1 MVIEFILGAAL
12 VIMSTVALIIWV
24 ASVTRGLR
32 ATLAVGGV
40 MTIAVLFLLAH
51 AATGVTL
58 LECLQFSLV
67 IGLLVVPIIAIS
79 FADWRR
85 AKC

>member
-1 MVIEFILGAAL
+1 MVIEFVLGAAL

-24 ASVTRGLR
+24 ASVTRRLR
-32 ATLAVGGV
+32 VTLAVGGV

>member
-12 VIMSTVALIIWV
+12 VIMSTVAPIIWV

-67 IGLLVVPIIAIS
+67 IRLLVVPIIAIS

>member
-1 MVIEFILGAAL
+1 MVIEFVLGAAL

-40 MTIAVLFLLAH
+40 MTVAVLFLLAR